1 MIFVIDLITG
11 LLINSLA
18 IYAFLLIKK
27 FNAQKIKL
35 SIVSAIT
42 TIIVAI
48 VPGFGYR
55 FDKSIGDY
63 YFGYPADVFVYHGGM
78 TFSIGS
84 FGLLFNFFL
93 IYWLYK
99 VLSKLTLLMVPLNK
113 G

>member
-1 MIFVIDLITG
+1 MISLIVG
-11 LLINSLA
+11 LLINILA
-18 IYAFLLIKK
+18 IYAFLSIEK
-27 FNAQKIKL
+27 FHAQKIKL
-35 SIVSAIT
+35 SILSAVT

-93 IYWLYK
+93 IYWMYK
-99 VLSKLTLLMVPLNK
+99 LLSKLALLRVPLNK